1 MADEKEKN
9 GKVMVSRTPGGG
21 RGVGHSQQPDH
32 SRTTPIAPITS
43 TCTCLQTAPA
53 REYSRRNPAA
63 EPPTHGAQDPVR
75 GVPPQPSPTCAC
87 KTKQGKARMSSAK
100 AKAGRVRDAA
110 RAGGHAR
117 RQNTCRG
124 AAETPWAHKPRP
136 VGCHRCCRPSAKAGE
151 DTATCEHRTLFAL
164 SCRGPR
170 VRKEAW
176 GYLGTTSRAVPQSRT
191 GLLKPRAKA

>member
-21 RGVGHSQQPDH
+21 RGVGRSQQPDH

-110 RAGGHAR
+110 RAGGHVR

-136 VGCHRCCRPSAKAGE
+136 VGCHRCCRPSANIRWWDWYAFLIN
-151 DTATCEHRTLFAL
+151 DLINVDCHLYCLMR
-164 SCRGPR
+164 
-170 VRKEAW
+170 
-176 GYLGTTSRAVPQSRT
+176 
-191 GLLKPRAKA
+191 LKHCLMHGRFR

>member
-1 MADEKEKN
+1 LADEKEKN

-21 RGVGHSQQPDH
+21 RGVGRSQQADH

-110 RAGGHAR
+110 ALAAMSGVRTPAAGPPRHPGRTSLAPWAATAAAAHLRRQEKTQQHVSTVPFSPCRAGVLGYERRPGATSGLPRGLFHRAR
-117 RQNTCRG
+117 Q
-124 AAETPWAHKPRP
+124 
-136 VGCHRCCRPSAKAGE
+136 VS
-151 DTATCEHRTLFAL
+151 
-164 SCRGPR
+164 
-170 VRKEAW
+170 
-176 GYLGTTSRAVPQSRT
+176 
-191 GLLKPRAKA
+191 